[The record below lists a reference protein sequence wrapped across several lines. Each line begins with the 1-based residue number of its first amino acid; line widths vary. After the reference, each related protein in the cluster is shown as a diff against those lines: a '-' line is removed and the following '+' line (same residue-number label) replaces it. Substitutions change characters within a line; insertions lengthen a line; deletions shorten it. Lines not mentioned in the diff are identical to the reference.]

1 MVYIQKSDYVYK
13 KIGLRYLS
21 RITCHDTY
29 PKYAMMFLTHFATSE
44 NDSIGYFNESH
55 YEHFPS
61 GGRTNIY
68 GLSVF
73 ASYLESGLPCLPEFP
88 SNALKNP
95 PHEIFAY
102 NLRKKNNRKRIH
114 QHLFVSF
121 FYGINCFVSG
131 SGHWN
136 TIELPLDIKD
146 IGEII
151 SMDVFSSIN
160 SDLTIALTTVN
171 SNQKI
176 TFEDENQFFLQ
187 IYSLVD
193 DSAST
198 FMEDAIYKVVEK
210 DCHQSIMLHF
220 TPMQLFHTKINK
232 DGEDCSALLLCG
244 TEGGIHLYTEDKHA
258 KKWEQSSIQPYFP
271 FIAGLTRSA
280 NSDLKILSLE
290 IKEFHNVKIIAVGC
304 QNGMLHISV
313 LKRNDSNEEFVQEQS
328 SVALFSPITSISIF
342 TSSTSKDKQ
351 EEIHM
356 LVTCAVEQAIIYCY
370 VDKEILKSPIY
381 LRECSQHDSVL
392 CSHIMDID
400 WDGKNEILI
409 GTYGRELLIY
419 KQNVNSQDMITY
431 QLLWQRSFTHPIYR
445 ITSLDLNEDGI
456 EELIVATQYGVHI
469 LQPNLSKAKE
479 QLLKVLDEIDNLNKE
494 YKKLCI

>member
-1 MVYIQKSDYVYK
+1 MI
-13 KIGLRYLS
+13 
-21 RITCHDTY
+21 
-29 PKYAMMFLTHFATSE
+29 FLTHFATSE
-44 NDSIGYFNESH
+44 NDFIEYFNESH

-73 ASYLESGLPCLPEFP
+73 TSYLESGLPCLPEFP

-102 NLRKKNNRKRIH
+102 NLRKKNNNKRIH

-171 SNQKI
+171 SNQTI

-193 DSAST
+193 DSTST

-220 TPMQLFHTKINK
+220 TPTQLFHTKINK

-244 TEGGIHLYTEDKHA
+244 TEGGIHLYIEDKYA

-419 KQNVNSQDMITY
+419 KQNVNSQGMITY

-456 EELIVATQYGVHI
+456 EELIVATQHGVHI

-479 QLLKVLDEIDNLNKE
+479 QLLKILDEIDNLNKE